1 MNLPEFDPSKE
12 DILGGSVTEEVRKEL
27 AEALADSPIGT
38 FLGAVKYL
46 VSSQYPLHRNTAT
59 HRCYP
64 RLWVGPP
71 TYFLTHPVK
80 PVTHLDRPTV
90 SDRSR

>member
-1 MNLPEFDPSKE
+1 MNLPEFNPSKE

-46 VSSQYPLHRNTAT
+46 VSSQYPLHRDTVYSQMLLQTVGWPAYLLFNSSGQT
-59 HRCYP
+59 RYP
-64 RLWVGPP
+64 FGSTNRE
-71 TYFLTHPVK
+71 
-80 PVTHLDRPTV
+80 
-90 SDRSR
+90 